1 MKNVLKF
8 FLPLVLL
15 LVFSCTND
23 SESDLLDPI
32 PESVEEIGDNESTDN
47 ESIDDAITFSADIQP
62 IIARNCLGCHSSPPR
77 NGAPFSL
84 VSFQQVS
91 SRSAAVLRTVSLQTG
106 QPNAMP
112 PSGRIPQA
120 SIDLIDQWIE
130 DGLIE

>member
-8 FLPLVLL
+8 LLPLVSL

-32 PESVEEIGDNESTDN
+32 PESVEEIGDN